1 MPPPNKEIGWCRL
14 CSGPAPH
21 LFVVADVWSRMQ
33 NPRRAAWSWHHRPVG
48 TCGHEQWWQESA
60 GTGNIYEYLVFS
72 TMAGNMWNI
81 KFNASE
87 KSQHNGKQYPNRT
100 KTYSAYHS
108 RFQWWVMM
116 LQLSNDIQCS
126 KIFSHPMSSMGTS
139 NVLHRD
145 MMINARGSPRLGA
158 NCTDCH
164 NTSSLQPSVISS
176 GLPPHSRCF
185 KRILKRFDKRIE
197 HD

>member
-1 MPPPNKEIGWCRL
+1 MPPLQWTSTAPLCRCWCMKSHAESKKGSMELTPSSCGNMWTRAVMAGIGRN
-14 CSGPAPH
+14 
-21 LFVVADVWSRMQ
+21 R
-33 NPRRAAWSWHHRPVG
+33 
-48 TCGHEQWWQESA
+48 
-60 GTGNIYEYLVFS
+60 EYLWISGFS

-185 KRILKRFDKRIE
+185 KRILKGFDKRIE